1 MYLNRLTI
9 IGFVGNDVEAKLTT
23 SGKTF
28 AQFSVATKTSWKD
41 DKGEWQSN
49 TEWHR
54 VVVWGEKLAAYAATL
69 KKGAHVQVEGP
80 ALVENKTRRRFSPGT
95 NSTPECRMLLHDV
108 RSGARAVSR
117 NPGVSLIV
125 VATFALGIGMNVDAN
140 SLFAIY
146 VRFPKLFRCACR
158 TGVAMKTGGVDTIAK
173 WVQRGLRILR
183 MA

>member
-9 IGFVGNDVEAKLTT
+9 IGFLGNDPETKSTS

-69 KKGAHVQVEGP
+69 KKGVHVQVEGP
-80 ALVENKTRRRFSPGT
+80 MHSREYEKEGVVYRVSECKAEAILKLDRGERAEQPVTAETQSVAEDAPSRATGKSGRR
-95 NSTPECRMLLHDV
+95 
-108 RSGARAVSR
+108 
-117 NPGVSLIV
+117 
-125 VATFALGIGMNVDAN
+125 AN
-140 SLFAIY
+140 
-146 VRFPKLFRCACR
+146 
-158 TGVAMKTGGVDTIAK
+158 
-173 WVQRGLRILR
+173 Q
-183 MA
+183 